1 MSDAQRKYLFTDFR
15 HIRCGDVVWRDP
27 GGEKLGSPP
36 APPFRRLIPE
46 ARFLPWGVR
55 LRAQPAEQL
64 GPDDGLVNFGGTVV
78 REEGGYRSWK
88 LAIPRVRR
96 RSAA

>member
-27 GGEKLGSPP
+27 GGGTLGQPP
-36 APPFRRLIPE
+36 APPFRRLVPE

-55 LRAQPAEQL
+55 LQAQPAEQL
-64 GPDDGLVNFGGTVV
+64 GPDDGLTNFAGTVV
-78 REEGGYRSWK
+78 QEGGGYRSWK
-88 LAIPRVRR
+88 LAIPRVWR